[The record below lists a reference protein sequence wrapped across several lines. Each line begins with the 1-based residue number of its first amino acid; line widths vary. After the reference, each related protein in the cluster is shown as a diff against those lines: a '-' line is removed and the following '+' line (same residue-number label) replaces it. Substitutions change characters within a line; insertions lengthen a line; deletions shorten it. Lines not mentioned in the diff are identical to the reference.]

1 MNLLPSD
8 EQQEIISVVR
18 SFLAARLP
26 TSSIRDRRNKSSCIA
41 GDVWSE
47 CGALG
52 WFGLGLDE
60 QFGGIGYGMAEQALL
75 LREIGRHLASGP
87 FIATILGAR
96 VAALAGERDV
106 ARAIVTGEAMVCLA
120 EPRAGAVVGP
130 TLSGT
135 FDLLDAPG
143 AGYALVATPECAV
156 LMSMDSLAHAR
167 MLPSIDPAVRLSQ
180 VELTNALPLALVMA
194 DLDPV
199 FVRATV
205 LVAAMMTG
213 IAEATRDIASQ
224 YAKDREQF
232 GRPIGINQAIKHA
245 CADMATRSEAAGS
258 QLLFA
263 ALSVDEARG
272 DRDFQATSAR
282 IVAGHAAIQNA
293 AANVQV
299 HGGIGYTFEH
309 DAHLFVKRASVLDRM
324 FGSSRRHLASL
335 LQMSGPQ

>member
-8 EQQEIISVVR
+8 DQQEIIHVVR

-26 TSSIRDRRNKSSCIA
+26 TSSIRDRRHESSCI
-41 GDVWSE
+41 GNDVWAE
-47 CGALG
+47 CGGLG
-52 WFGLGLDE
+52 WFGLGLAEDL
-60 QFGGIGYGMAEQALL
+60 GGIGYGLTEEALL

-96 VAALAGERDV
+96 VAALAGQS
-106 ARAIVTGEAMVCLA
+106 AISQAIVAGEAMVCLA
-120 EPRAGAVVGP
+120 EPRAGAVVAA

-143 AGYALVATPECAV
+143 AMYAVAAVADSAV
-156 LMSMDSLAHAR
+156 LLSADSIAHAQT
-167 MLPSIDPAVRLSQ
+167 LPSIDPALRLSQ
-180 VELTNALPLALVMA
+180 VELHDAVPLFCVEATQ
-194 DLDPV
+194 DPV
-199 FVRATV
+199 FLRGTV

-224 YAKDREQF
+224 YAKDRHQF

-263 ALSVDEARG
+263 ALSIDEARG

-282 IVAGHAAIQNA
+282 VVASHAAIENA
-293 AANVQV
+293 AVNVQV

-309 DAHLFVKRASVLDRM
+309 DAHLFVKRARVLDRM
-324 FGSSRRHLASL
+324 LGSSRSHLASL
-335 LQMSGPQ
+335 LHMSGS

>member
-8 EQQEIISVVR
+8 EQQEIISVLR

-26 TSSIRDRRNKSSCIA
+26 TSSIRDRRNEPSCIA

-52 WFGLGLDE
+52 WFGLGLGE
-60 QFGGIGYGMAEQALL
+60 EFGGIGYGMAEEALL

-96 VAALAGERDV
+96 VAAMAGESDLAG
-106 ARAIVTGEAMVCLA
+106 AIVAGEVMVCSA

-130 TLSGT
+130 SMSGA

-143 AGYALVATPECAV
+143 AAYALVATPERAMV
-156 LMSMDSLAHAR
+156 LSVDSLAHAAT
-167 MLPSIDPAVRLSQ
+167 LPSIDPAVRLAQ
-180 VELTNALPLALVMA
+180 VELDDVVPVASVTA
-194 DLDPV
+194 DIDPV

-205 LVAAMMTG
+205 LVTAMMTG
-213 IAEATRDIASQ
+213 IAEATRDTAAQ

-293 AANVQV
+293 AANVQI

-335 LQMSGPQ
+335 LQMSGSQ